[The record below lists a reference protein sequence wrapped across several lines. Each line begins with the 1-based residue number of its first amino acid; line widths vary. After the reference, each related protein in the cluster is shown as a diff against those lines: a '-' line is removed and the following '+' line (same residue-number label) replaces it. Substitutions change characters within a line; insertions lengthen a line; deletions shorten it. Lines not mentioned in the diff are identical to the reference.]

1 MCKKIRHTNAQVIFM
16 QTLITYLV
24 EDNPTILTNLI
35 ETLSEIAHLEVT
47 AHAATQSEANGWLE
61 QHHAHWHLAIVDL
74 FLKQGSGLGILAA
87 CRDREPH
94 QKVVILTNYAT
105 PEIRQRS
112 VALGADAVFDKSTE
126 LDGLLDF
133 CIEQANQVGKQ
144 PLHKAQRNTLV
155 RKRLLN

>member
-1 MCKKIRHTNAQVIFM
+1 M

-24 EDNPTILTNLI
+24 EDNLTILTNLI
-35 ETLSEIAHLEVT
+35 ETLREIAHLEVT
-47 AHAATQSEANGWLE
+47 AHAATQTEANQWLE

-74 FLKQGSGLGILAA
+74 FLKQGSGLGVLAA
-87 CRDREPH
+87 CRDRKPY

-112 VALGADAVFDKSTE
+112 AALGADAVFDKSTE
-126 LDGLLDF
+126 LDGLLNY
-133 CIEQANQVGKQ
+133 CMAQASQVTQQ
-144 PLHKAQRNTLV
+144 PVRQSPRSSPV